1 MAGITANILTHEH
14 IFDFIFNDGML
25 NELYWR
31 ADQTTNCLINDIQ
44 PLINA
49 DPYLYS
55 KNITVQTNITN
66 EGIYINIY
74 DQFKQIGHVSL
85 HLKLLQSTSIK
96 PPGALHIQNDGSKVY
111 QLLSLTRYP
120 NSCNPSSISYTL
132 SSFNKHK
139 SKSTKSI
146 CTEVTITSNIILSV
160 LEKYTSSPVGNPL
173 SLYHPKCSNNTVHP
187 YLMDVIRTRPSI
199 YRTGLTKGLKGGKKS
214 KSKRKTYKVRKHK
227 LINAKYKT
235 KK

>member
-1 MAGITANILTHEH
+1 MASITANILTHEH
-14 IFDFIFNDGML
+14 IFDFIFNDVML

-31 ADQTTNCLINDIQ
+31 ADPTTNCLINDIN
-44 PLINA
+44 PLINT

-55 KNITVQTNITN
+55 NNITVKTNITN

-85 HLKLLQSTSIK
+85 HLKLLQSKSIK
-96 PPGALHIQNDGSKVY
+96 SPGALHIQNNISKVY
-111 QLLSLTRYP
+111 QLLSLVRYP

-139 SKSTKSI
+139 SKQTKSI
-146 CTEVTITSNIILSV
+146 CTEVTITSNIILSI

-173 SLYHPKCSNNTVHP
+173 SLYHPRCSNNTVHP
-187 YLMDVIRTRPSI
+187 YLMNVIRTRPSI
-199 YRTGLTKGLKGGKKS
+199 YRTGLTKGLKGGT
-214 KSKRKTYKVRKHK
+214 RKTYKVRKHK
-227 LINAKYKT
+227 YIYAKYKT
-235 KK
+235 KKQTNM